1 MLGVFHLNYIY
12 ILEKKKKKTLRILLH
27 LAWPPYK
34 KFLAPPL
41 IGKKTSLDCTASATP
56 LSEEIKLELIFE
68 EEWKYVFKLRVTI
81 LIYEYLFAMIVS

>member
-1 MLGVFHLNYIY
+1 MAPIQKVPGSTTYCRVFVCLYSHTH
-12 ILEKKKKKTLRILLH
+12 TL
-27 LAWPPYK
+27 PPQQ
-34 KFLAPPL
+34 

-68 EEWKYVFKLRVTI
+68 EEWKYAFKLRVTI